1 MRFDSATGWF
11 DGVTRIDSPN
21 FDARPDSPA
30 GPCAPAL
37 IIIHGISLPPGEY
50 GGDAVAALFTNRLDP
65 SAHPYFAEIAHLKVS
80 THLFLR
86 RSGEIVQFV
95 SLFDRAWHA
104 GESAF
109 EGRPACN
116 DFSVGIEVEGT
127 DEDPYAPA
135 QFDRLVELT
144 AAVMQA
150 LDIPDPERVVGH
162 VDVAPQRKTDPGPNF
177 AWGPFRAA
185 LAERVRASGDW
196 LA

>member
-11 DGVTRIDSPN
+11 EGVTHIPSPN
-21 FDARPDSPA
+21 FDARPEGPG
-30 GPCAPAL
+30 GPCAPEL

-50 GGDAVAALFTNRLDP
+50 GGEAVAQLFTNRLDP
-65 SAHPYFAEIAHLKVS
+65 AGHPYFAGIAHLKVS

-109 EGRPACN
+109 QGRPACN

-162 VDVAPQRKTDPGPNF
+162 VDVAPHRKTDPGPNF
-177 AWGPFRAA
+177 AWGPFRMA
-185 LAERVRASGDW
+185 LAERVQDSGDR